1 MMVLALMVGVMEVVV
16 ELMLE
21 MLFLLFVVTVV
32 MVSEAV
38 GMGR

>member
-16 ELMLE
+16 ELTLE